1 MEDTIPVQD
10 IAAHIYQQD
19 TQAVG
24 KLVAELTTVSNEN
37 RRLRKK
43 IERLEAAPII
53 VVLATAQTGPDR
65 KPAADQ
71 PNVTQAAAIA
81 APATWD
87 AHEPT
92 DAPEAPQ
99 EARETPEPEF

>member
-10 IAAHIYQQD
+10 IAAD
-19 TQAVG
+19 NCLLFLWATFPNLAVV
-24 KLVAELTTVSNEN
+24 L
-37 RRLRKK
+37 
-43 IERLEAAPII
+43 APII

-71 PNVTQAAAIA
+71 PGVTQTATIA

-92 DAPEAPQ
+92 YAPEAPQ